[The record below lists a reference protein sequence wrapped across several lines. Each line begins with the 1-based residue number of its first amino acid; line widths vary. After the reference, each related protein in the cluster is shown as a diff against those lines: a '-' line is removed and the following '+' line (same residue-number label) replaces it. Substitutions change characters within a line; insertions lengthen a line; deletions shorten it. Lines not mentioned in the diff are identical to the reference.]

1 MRWRMPWLKA
11 TPLVRRLR
19 PPSSRAEI
27 YSRCNRA
34 GKGWTQAASALAGFQ
49 LLRLWPAGTLHHVLI
64 MTVACSFANN
74 LRGTEVL
81 RRSTPAPEWYDRLGG
96 GVTILEFRHARC
108 P

>member
-11 TPLVRRLR
+11 TPLVRRL
-19 PPSSRAEI
+19 SQQLSRAEI

-81 RRSTPAPEWYDRLGG
+81 RQLYL
-96 GVTILEFRHARC
+96 GVTTIDAGERTVPC
-108 P
+108 